1 MIRIDDAHG
10 ANLRALD
17 AGEFLALLGADH
29 DLQQVQLREEGQQR
43 PHGAEVSAPAPAFR
57 QLQAG
62 QQRHDRHLRA
72 PEHRLLAVGAAQGP
86 DRADG
91 AEHLEAEGRAPGRG
105 PAQDAVLGHPGFE
118 EGRQSE
124 LLRDDPVHQIQH
136 EAERA
141 DPAAEETAEAD
152 GQKKDRQNA
161 RKRRQ
166 NDPPCGEDVLQ
177 GARRTG
183 QAEAAG
189 VEVAEGPEKNH
200 DQKHKGKQLHRP
212 TDPLDPSKRL
222 SPGVGESRVRAV
234 LHAERVPFAEV
245 ALADLGC
252 AAVPKRRG
260 LRACRGAEAA
270 GGAEELIDAD
280 DAVLAPGDRPGRAG
294 LDTEGFSAVLT
305 VNGKVPPPDIVS
317 DNAEARRGR
326 GDFPGVSCRAD
337 RLAGSA
343 AGAAVGIEEDKGPA
357 AGPEAFPQG
366 SLLGHPGPQ
375 VVDAERLFPYVV
387 C

>member
-1 MIRIDDAHG
+1 M
-10 ANLRALD
+10 
-17 AGEFLALLGADH
+17 
-29 DLQQVQLREEGQQR
+29 QLREEGQQR
-43 PHGAEVSAPAPAFR
+43 PHGAEVAAPAPAFR
-57 QLQAG
+57 EFQAG

-86 DRADG
+86 DRANG
-91 AEHLEAEGRAPGRG
+91 AEHLEAEGRAPRGG
-105 PAQDAVLGHPGFE
+105 PAQDAVLGHPGLE
-118 EGRQSE
+118 EGRQTE
-124 LLRDDPVHQIQH
+124 LLRDDSVHQIQH

-141 DPAAEETAEAD
+141 DPATEETAEAD
-152 GQKKDRQNA
+152 GQKEDRQDA

-166 NDPPCGEDVLQ
+166 NDPPRGEDVLQ

-183 QAEAAG
+183 QAETAG
-189 VEVAEGPEKNH
+189 VEVAESPEEDH

-212 TDPLDPSKRL
+212 ADPFDPAEGF
-222 SPGVGESRVRAV
+222 SPGVGEGPVRTV

-260 LRACRGAEAA
+260 LRAGGGAEAA
-270 GGAEELIDAD
+270 GGAEEFLDTD

-294 LDTEGFSAVLT
+294 LDAEGFSAVLT

-326 GDFPGVSCRAD
+326 GDFPRVSCRAD

-357 AGPEAFPQG
+357 AGPETFPQG